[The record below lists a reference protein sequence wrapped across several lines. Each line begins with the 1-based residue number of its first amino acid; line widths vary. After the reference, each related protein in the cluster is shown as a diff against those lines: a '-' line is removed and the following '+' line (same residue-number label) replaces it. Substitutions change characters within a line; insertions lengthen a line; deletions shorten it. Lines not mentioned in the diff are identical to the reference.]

1 MSKLLCICG
10 PNGAGK
16 STFSRAL
23 VIRENLLV
31 IDPDKLAAEGLSPI
45 AAGKAAA
52 RMARLFLQ
60 EGVSFARE
68 STLTSQFDFT
78 LMEEA
83 KRRGYEVELVY
94 IRLASVALAL
104 ERVAA
109 RVARGGHD
117 VPPQDVVRRFSRSL
131 KNLPKAVSLADKVTI
146 LDNSSGNY
154 TKSE

>member
-1 MSKLLCICG
+1 MKWS
-10 PNGAGK
+10 
-16 STFSRAL
+16 
-23 VIRENLLV
+23 
-31 IDPDKLAAEGLSPI
+31 
-45 AAGKAAA
+45 
-52 RMARLFLQ
+52 LF
-60 EGVSFARE
+60 
-68 STLTSQFDFT
+68 
-78 LMEEA
+78 
-83 KRRGYEVELVY
+83 Y

>member
-1 MSKLLCICG
+1 MPKLLCICG

-16 STFSRAL
+16 STFSRA
-23 VIRENLLV
+23 IAMRENVLV

-109 RVARGGHD
+109 RVARGGHN
-117 VPPQDVVRRFSRSL
+117 VPPQDVMRRFSRSL
-131 KNLPKAVSLADKVTI
+131 ENLPKAVSLADKVTI